1 MSADSDLRSVLA
13 SKGLRYVGIRGNPR
27 SPVCVVG
34 EAPGKDE
41 DRQGLPFVGASGFLL
56 DKMILEGGFDVT
68 DVWFTNP
75 YKIRPPDNDLDR
87 LKEFGIADILFI
99 NQFFEELRFHR
110 PTIIVT
116 CGKTATR
123 LLCPQTIPKIRS
135 KSDEDK
141 EGFGSWRG
149 SLLTSA
155 ALDWPHYIIPMYH
168 PAFVLRNYAERE
180 ICVMILQRAFEEFIY
195 WRQHQLL
202 NPLPT
207 RRLLINPSFEDGCTY
222 LRQCINSSDSI
233 SIDIELLRRR
243 VPYTISFA
251 LSPWNSASLSL
262 WNYDASQLV
271 SMWRLIDVVLSAKQ
285 IIGQNFTSFDAHWLR
300 ALGFSVNLQNVHDTL
315 IRHHILWPGL
325 RHKLEFQCMQYTRQP
340 FYKWEGKEWTIKSP
354 IEDLMHYNA
363 LDSAVTY
370 EVFNGQEE
378 EFNDRAS
385 AA

>member
-1 MSADSDLRSVLA
+1 MTHDEILRAALA
-13 SKGLRYVGIRGNPR
+13 AKGLRYVGIRGNPHA
-27 SPVCVVG
+27 PVCIVG

-41 DRQGLPFVGASGFLL
+41 DRQCLSFVGASGLLL
-56 DKMILEGGFDVT
+56 DRMVSESGFVPSE
-68 DVWFTNP
+68 VWFTNP
-75 YKIRPPDNDLDR
+75 YKTRPPDNQLDLLATLQVELD
-87 LKEFGIADILFI
+87 LFT
-99 NQFFEELRFHR
+99 NQFFEELRTYK

-149 SLLTSA
+149 SLLQSA
-155 ALDWPHYIIPMYH
+155 ALNWPHYIIPMYH

-180 ICVMILQRAFEEFIY
+180 ICVMILQRAFEEFTH
-195 WRQHQLL
+195 WKRFQLL
-202 NPLPT
+202 NPLPKREIIT
-207 RRLLINPSFEDGCTY
+207 NPSYEDCCTY
-222 LRQCINSSDSI
+222 LERCINSQSFI
-233 SIDIELLRRR
+233 SIDIELLKRR

-251 LSPWNSASLSL
+251 LNPWSSMSLSL

-271 SMWRLIDVVLSAKQ
+271 SIWRLIDGILSSKQ

-300 ALGFSVNLQNVHDTL
+300 VLGFSVNLRNVHDTL
-315 IRHHILWPGL
+315 IRHHVLWPGL

-340 FYKWEGKEWTIKSP
+340 FYKWEGKEWTVKSP

-363 LDSAVTY
+363 LDSAITY
-370 EVFNGQEE
+370 EVFNAQEE
-378 EFNDRAS
+378 EFNERA
-385 AA
+385 A